1 MEEEDQVNIKN
12 EDLDKEQNNDLIISK
27 IKKDKENLGNR
38 LKNLEANLTEK
49 RSQLEQMIQINEM
62 AQVKLDSLEADN
74 NSIKKQNKEF
84 QEIYQEMEQ
93 RKNNEISALNN
104 RIKDLENKY
113 ENLKSKNK
121 TTEETNSKLNIENS
135 KLKSEN
141 NSLKFDR
148 DFLTNQIKDK
158 EQKASIEKE
167 EKEKLNELIDNY
179 KRKTKEIELEKIKF
193 DKRVELYEKR
203 IKELSEEYDNLIK
216 EKMNDFEMLE
226 RENKNKYEEI
236 IGNKNEEIEKLKEEI
251 LKLNL
256 EKDKY
261 KADNA
266 TNAQLLEDAEN
277 KYNSEKNKY
286 FNDYIKA
293 KEELNLVE
301 KSKTDEI
308 NNLIR
313 INKELENENNE
324 IKYEIQILKNDEKY
338 RIKNVSNLQQNL
350 NKLENELN
358 QMRTQKSYYDKEN
371 DKIKNDKEQLIAMYE
386 QRIKKMKE
394 DYENKIYYLEDIN
407 EKQNKKLNLMEN
419 KAFEMV
425 KNQQIITEKY
435 KKELNNA
442 INYYEG
448 FISNLSTGKEGNI
461 SNNIFS

>member
-1 MEEEDQVNIKN
+1 
-12 EDLDKEQNNDLIISK
+12 
-27 IKKDKENLGNR
+27 
-38 LKNLEANLTEK
+38 
-49 RSQLEQMIQINEM
+49 
-62 AQVKLDSLEADN
+62 
-74 NSIKKQNKEF
+74 
-84 QEIYQEMEQ
+84 
-93 RKNNEISALNN
+93 
-104 RIKDLENKY
+104 
-113 ENLKSKNK
+113 
-121 TTEETNSKLNIENS
+121 
-135 KLKSEN
+135 
-141 NSLKFDR
+141 
-148 DFLTNQIKDK
+148 
-158 EQKASIEKE
+158 
-167 EKEKLNELIDNY
+167 
-179 KRKTKEIELEKIKF
+179 
-193 DKRVELYEKR
+193 
-203 IKELSEEYDNLIK
+203 
-216 EKMNDFEMLE
+216 MNDFEMLE

-448 FISNLSTGKEGNI
+448 VISNLSTGKEGNI

>member
-179 KRKTKEIELEKIKF
+179 KRKTKE
-193 DKRVELYEKR
+193 R
-203 IKELSEEYDNLIK
+203 N
-216 EKMNDFEMLE
+216 M
-226 RENKNKYEEI
+226 I
-236 IGNKNEEIEKLKEEI
+236 I
-251 LKLNL
+251 
-256 EKDKY
+256 
-261 KADNA
+261 
-266 TNAQLLEDAEN
+266 
-277 KYNSEKNKY
+277 
-286 FNDYIKA
+286 
-293 KEELNLVE
+293 
-301 KSKTDEI
+301 
-308 NNLIR
+308 
-313 INKELENENNE
+313 
-324 IKYEIQILKNDEKY
+324 
-338 RIKNVSNLQQNL
+338 
-350 NKLENELN
+350 
-358 QMRTQKSYYDKEN
+358 
-371 DKIKNDKEQLIAMYE
+371 
-386 QRIKKMKE
+386 
-394 DYENKIYYLEDIN
+394 
-407 EKQNKKLNLMEN
+407 
-419 KAFEMV
+419 
-425 KNQQIITEKY
+425 
-435 KKELNNA
+435 
-442 INYYEG
+442 
-448 FISNLSTGKEGNI
+448 
-461 SNNIFS
+461 